1 MSQVSLGERPLASL
15 RAPLLTPD
23 RHIQVTWV
31 CQLCLARWLPPKSR
45 PESLLG
51 EARVTVR

>member
-1 MSQVSLGERPLASL
+1 MSQESLGERPLASL

-45 PESLLG
+45 PEYLLG